1 MHATIGV
8 VNILDTYPDP
18 TDPYETET
26 GGAWDAV
33 QMGFGGRFMFAKLGF
48 TF

>member
-1 MHATIGV
+1 MHLTVGAA
-8 VNILDTYPDP
+8 NLLNTYPDP

-33 QMGFGGRFMFAKLGF
+33 QMGFGGTFLFTKLGF
-48 TF
+48 KF